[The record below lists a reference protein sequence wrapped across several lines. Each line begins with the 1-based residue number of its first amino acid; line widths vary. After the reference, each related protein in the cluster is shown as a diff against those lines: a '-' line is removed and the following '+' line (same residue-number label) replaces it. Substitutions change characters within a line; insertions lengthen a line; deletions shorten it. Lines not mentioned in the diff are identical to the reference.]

1 MLGKTRIVR
10 LSHASITLFGLWAKQ
25 IAEEQKIPFIDLNDI
40 TARKFEKFGK
50 EKVKYMFYLDRIHT
64 SAFGAK
70 VNAESAA
77 EGIREYAGLELANYL
92 KPIEQDTITGS
103 SRKRRMSGSI
113 HHWRQYSQKQRR

>member
-1 MLGKTRIVR
+1 
-10 LSHASITLFGLWAKQ
+10 
-25 IAEEQKIPFIDLNDI
+25 
-40 TARKFEKFGK
+40 
-50 EKVKYMFYLDRIHT
+50 MFYLDRIHT

-103 SRKRRMSGSI
+103 SRKEGCPVVFTIGDSTVKNKDDDKKNENPENPDENGGSVTPPDGGGNEGGGNEGGGNEGGGGDEEAPDPTV
-113 HHWRQYSQKQRR
+113 